1 MSLYNQFNFTSACDA
16 VRFGAVQMD
25 AARRANDLDAW
36 DAAREQF
43 IKAQGAVVAMI
54 ADGLVL
60 DPPAPRVVEEEPA
73 PASLLITQ
81 PPVEET
87 EMEAASTDKDAF
99 APSTHGDHLDN
110 EAAPTETPATTDS
123 AR

>member
-25 AARRANDLDAW
+25 AARRANDIDAW

-43 IKAQGAVVAMI
+43 IKAQGAVVSMI
-54 ADGLVL
+54 TDGLVL
-60 DPPAPRVVEEEPA
+60 DPPAPPVVEEPA
-73 PASLLITQ
+73 PAPLLITQ
-81 PPVEET
+81 PPVEEI
-87 EMEAASTDKDAF
+87 EPSATDKEAF
-99 APSTHGDHLDN
+99 APSAQGDLLDN
-110 EAAPTETPATTDS
+110 EPAPSETPAATDS